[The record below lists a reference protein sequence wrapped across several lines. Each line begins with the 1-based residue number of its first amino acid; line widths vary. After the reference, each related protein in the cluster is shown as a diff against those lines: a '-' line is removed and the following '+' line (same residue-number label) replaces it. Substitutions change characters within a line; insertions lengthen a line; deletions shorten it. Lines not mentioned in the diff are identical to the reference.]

1 MLPGTPLVSARTAL
15 TSDCE
20 EKADLAVSDQD
31 AGLYA
36 SHKAGDC
43 MRSLRINMIS
53 AFFPIL
59 SVDFRT
65 PTKIYLAIIFSSVFL
80 QNS

>member
-1 MLPGTPLVSARTAL
+1 MLPGTPLASARVAL

-20 EKADLAVSDQD
+20 ERTDLAVSDQD

-36 SHKAGDC
+36 SHKGGL
-43 MRSLRINMIS
+43 RSLRINMIS

-59 SVDFRT
+59 SVNFRT